1 MATGLYRATDGLRS
15 IRVTPATISSTWS
28 HTTTSAPPTFI
39 PATDTRMPGNVAN
52 LSRMLKAAEGETGRT
67 PVPSHSQR

>member
-1 MATGLYRATDGLRS
+1 MR
-15 IRVTPATISSTWS
+15 
-28 HTTTSAPPTFI
+28 SAPPTFI

-67 PVPSHSQR
+67 PRPFPLAALVGNLGP